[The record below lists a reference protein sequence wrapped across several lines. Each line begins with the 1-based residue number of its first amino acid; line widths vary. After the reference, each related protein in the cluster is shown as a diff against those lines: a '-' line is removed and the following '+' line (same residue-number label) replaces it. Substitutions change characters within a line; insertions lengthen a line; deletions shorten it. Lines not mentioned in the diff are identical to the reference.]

1 MTWQRQSNHFYGKLG
16 LPQDPKAF
24 LEPVIKHLDEG
35 LERLREAVARGEVR
49 VDDTVHLDALNGEP
63 DNSAVAAL
71 RRALFASRPDGQ
83 LPEIILQVSLNV
95 PNKAPSATDHRIDG
109 SVYGQRGHT
118 GLTTLFGGDCLEVA
132 AFVPNDHFSCA
143 WPICA

>member
-24 LEPVIKHLDEG
+24 LEPVIKHLNEG

-49 VDDTVHLDALNGEP
+49 VDDAVHPDALNGEP

-71 RRALFASRPDGQ
+71 RWALFASRPGGQ

-109 SVYGQRGHT
+109 SVYG
-118 GLTTLFGGDCLEVA
+118 
-132 AFVPNDHFSCA
+132 
-143 WPICA
+143 